1 MTTSDPLLAPPPT
14 RPQQLTDWLR
24 AQVLS
29 GALAPATR
37 LPTTQ
42 ELARRWNVH
51 ITVAQAA
58 LTPLVAEGLLLRRPR
73 LGTVVRGTAAPLGRV
88 AVFHPE
94 PAHWSGGERFT
105 HRLVRTVAARLDGA
119 GIATCTLADNRG
131 EHEREAIPADLL
143 RLARSRQIDAVIAC
157 ETHPY
162 VDRWLATLPVP
173 SVSCGSGAHPHQ
185 VWFDLAQFA
194 RAGIEQLAA
203 RGCRSVGLISV
214 LPRRRD
220 DEAPN
225 LTGRLHEGFL
235 AAVTDADLATRD
247 EWIRIPRDHHLAA
260 EPVAERFGYDAMR
273 ALWSQAERPDGL
285 LIFTDLAARGALM
298 ALHGFLGDG
307 RPPPRLVLHRNSELG
322 LFCPLPADHLAIS
335 VATVADALIAQVQGL
350 HRGRSTGLELLPYR
364 LVRGED

>member
-1 MTTSDPLLAPPPT
+1 MTTTDPLLAPPPT

-94 PAHWSGGERFT
+94 PAHWTGSERFT

-119 GIATCTLADNRG
+119 GIATCTLADDRP
-131 EHEREAIPADLL
+131 EHARAAIPPDLL

-173 SVSCGSGAHPHQ
+173 SVACGSGPHPHQ

-194 RAGIEQLAA
+194 RTGVGQLAA

-220 DEAPN
+220 DDRPPA
-225 LTGRLHEGFL
+225 LHGRLLEGFL
-235 AAVTDADLATRD
+235 AATAATGCATRD
-247 EWIRIPRDHHLAA
+247 EWIRVPADHYQAA
-260 EPVAERFGYDAMR
+260 EPVAERFGYDAVR
-273 ALWSQAERPDGL
+273 ALWSLPERPDGL

-298 ALHGFLGDG
+298 GLHGFLGDG
-307 RPPPRLVLHRNSELG
+307 RPPPRLALHRNAELG
-322 LFCPLPADHLAIS
+322 LFCPLPADFLDLS
-335 VATVADALIAQVQGL
+335 VASVADALIAQVQRR
-350 HRGRSTGLELLPYR
+350 HRGQDTGLELLPFS
-364 LVRGED
+364 LATG